1 MALTQGKTAVV
12 QAFVQTCSRTSAIA
26 ARALNNLSSSKVYK
40 TLVFEKTIKINHV
53 WILFAVNALSCL
65 CLQSSPMFFFFGKL
79 ACACEKTKKIGLFFH
94 WLQIVLTIE
103 KKRLYNLV
111 FKIKVRSLINLMI
124 ILLGTN
130 VSYWRNSHVFLD
142 RSS

>member
-1 MALTQGKTAVV
+1 MALTQEKTAVV

-40 TLVFEKTIKINHV
+40 TLIFEKTIKINHV
-53 WILFAVNALSCL
+53 WILFVVNALSCL
-65 CLQSSPMFFFFGKL
+65 CLQLSPMFFLENWHAHAKKQRKSVCFFIGFKL
-79 ACACEKTKKIGLFFH
+79 FWPLK
-94 WLQIVLTIE
+94 

-130 VSYWRNSHVFLD
+130 VSYWWNSHVFLD

>member
-53 WILFAVNALSCL
+53 WILFVANALSCL
-65 CLQSSPMFFFFGKL
+65 WLQSSPMCFFW
-79 ACACEKTKKIGLFFH
+79 KIGMRMRKQRKSVCFFIGFKLF
-94 WLQIVLTIE
+94 WPLE

>member
-26 ARALNNLSSSKVYK
+26 ARALKYLSSSKVYK
-40 TLVFEKTIKINHV
+40 TIIFEKTIKINHV
-53 WILFAVNALSCL
+53 WFHFAANALSCL
-65 CLQSSPMFFFFGKL
+65 CLQSSPMFFFWKIGMRMRN
-79 ACACEKTKKIGLFFH
+79 TKKIGLFFH

>member
-12 QAFVQTCSRTSAIA
+12 QALVQTCSHTSAIA

-40 TLVFEKTIKINHV
+40 TLIFEKTIKINHV
-53 WILFAVNALSCL
+53 WILFAANTLSCL
-65 CLQSSPMFFFFGKL
+65 CLQSSPMFLFGKL
-79 ACACEKTKKIGLFFH
+79 AYACKKIKKNGLFFH

-103 KKRLYNLV
+103 KKRLYILV

-124 ILLGTN
+124 IYIIWYKCLILTKFTCFSWQ
-130 VSYWRNSHVFLD
+130 V
-142 RSS
+142 